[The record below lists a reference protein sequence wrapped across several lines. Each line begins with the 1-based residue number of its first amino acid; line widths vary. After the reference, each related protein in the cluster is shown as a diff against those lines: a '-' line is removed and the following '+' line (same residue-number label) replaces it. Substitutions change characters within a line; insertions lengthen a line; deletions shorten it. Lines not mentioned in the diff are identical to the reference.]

1 MALRAVIKSGKQRRA
16 EIKEKRLERARRLQE
31 ALARPSHGRHLPA
44 GGIEPA
50 DRALLARHNN
60 THGPLPE
67 FYADTVFVCRDCG
80 EEQVWT
86 AKQQKWWYET
96 ALGPIGSTAVRCL
109 PCRRARRA
117 AHDRPGAN
125 LVRDRC
131 DRLRALGRQ
140 APDADAWGEIEAALA
155 DKWWGVRTV
164 AIATFGAWGGVH
176 GDAQAVARL
185 QRVIADHMDGRRW
198 GDWQHEARRA
208 AFKALGECLPA
219 SEADWGLAQYLDHG
233 DAWALRTALMRLPVS
248 QWESVLATEW
258 RRNEAPRLERL
269 AWLLAGVQAD
279 AARQQRWR
287 ERFASHPNRG
297 VRRMAGY
304 AWQDVR

>member
-1 MALRAVIKSGKQRRA
+1 MSKSGKQRRA
-16 EIKEKRLERARRLQE
+16 EIKQKRLDRAHRLQE

-50 DRALLARHNN
+50 DRAQLARHNN
-60 THGPLPE
+60 TCDALPE
-67 FYADTVFVCRDCG
+67 FYADVVFVCRDCG

-86 AKQQKWWYET
+86 AKQQKWWHEV
-96 ALGPIGSTAVRCL
+96 ALGPVGSTAVRCL

-125 LVRDRC
+125 LVGERC
-131 DRLRALGRQ
+131 ARLRMLGSRE
-140 APDADAWGEIEAALA
+140 PDAEARREVEAGLA

-164 AIATFGAWGGVH
+164 AIATLGAW

-185 QRVIADHMDGRRW
+185 QRMIADHADGRRW
-198 GDWQHEARRA
+198 GSWDQEARRA

-219 SEADWGLAQYLDHG
+219 SESDWGLTQYLDHG
-233 DAWALRTALMRLPVS
+233 DAWALRLPLSRLPAS
-248 QWESVLATEW
+248 HWEAVLAAEW

-269 AWLLAGVQAD
+269 SWLLAGVAAD

-287 ERFASHPNRG
+287 ERFASHPDRG

-304 AWQDVR
+304 AWEAAR